1 MASQKETPEQLT
13 RWLADEWGHCF
24 ASVIE
29 SMADSKPAIH
39 CDGTSHPL
47 ISAEGSLHSEQ
58 EFNLGPECVLR
69 VSVPELVWRDAG
81 ARVLKAAGIDEVGRD
96 DALST
101 FQEILS
107 QTFSGVAQAIGARLG
122 KEVNCGTRSEK
133 ETLPEN
139 IAGLSLAIELPDAD
153 LKDYPVWISPAADL
167 LQQLQETESP
177 PEAAAPMAATPSAA
191 GPSSISKTFDL
202 LLGVHLPVSVS
213 FGKTS
218 MMVKEVLKLTT
229 GSIVELNRA
238 VTEPVDIIVNNC
250 IIARGDVVVV
260 AGNYG
265 VRVREIVS
273 KEQRY
278 QTGLR
283 PPLATGV

>member
-96 DALST
+96 AHRKLHH
-101 FQEILS
+101 
-107 QTFSGVAQAIGARLG
+107 RL
-122 KEVNCGTRSEK
+122 V
-133 ETLPEN
+133 
-139 IAGLSLAIELPDAD
+139 
-153 LKDYPVWISPAADL
+153 
-167 LQQLQETESP
+167 
-177 PEAAAPMAATPSAA
+177 
-191 GPSSISKTFDL
+191 
-202 LLGVHLPVSVS
+202 
-213 FGKTS
+213 
-218 MMVKEVLKLTT
+218 
-229 GSIVELNRA
+229 
-238 VTEPVDIIVNNC
+238 
-250 IIARGDVVVV
+250 
-260 AGNYG
+260 
-265 VRVREIVS
+265 
-273 KEQRY
+273 
-278 QTGLR
+278 
-283 PPLATGV
+283 LATGSFSSPAVCMVGGCGTPSGAQYD